1 MTKLKRSKFVKYV
14 VFAVLATVINVGI
27 YIVIYNYVINSIL
40 ISNLIAYIFSI
51 SFQFITNRKH
61 VFKMNDSF
69 VVLQIALF
77 VFVKLISFWI
87 DSGVLYMFKDV
98 FGFSNFISKIASNAS
113 TTLSN
118 YLLNNKW
125 VFRNREIALIGE
137 YSEA

>member
-1 MTKLKRSKFVKYV
+1 MTKLKRSKFIKYV
-14 VFAVLATVINVGI
+14 VFAVLATVINVSI
-27 YIVIYNYVINSIL
+27 YLFVYNYIINNIL

-51 SFQFITNRKH
+51 SFQFFTNRKH
-61 VFKMNDSF
+61 VFKVNDSF
-69 VVLQIALF
+69 IILQVFLF
-77 VFVKLISFWI
+77 VFVKFISFWI
-87 DSGVLYMFKDV
+87 DSGVLYLFKDI
-98 FGFSNFISKIASNAS
+98 FGFSNFISKLVSNAS